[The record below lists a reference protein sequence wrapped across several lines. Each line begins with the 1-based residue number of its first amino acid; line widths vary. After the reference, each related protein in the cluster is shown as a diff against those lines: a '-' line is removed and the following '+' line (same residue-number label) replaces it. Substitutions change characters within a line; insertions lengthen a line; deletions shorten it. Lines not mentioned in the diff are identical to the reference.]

1 MIVGAIIFTLL
12 AIAAQVG
19 DLLTTE
25 RGIELGAREK
35 NPVAVWLVRNFGQ
48 WGFYGLKLLAALA
61 LLWSWFNLS
70 PELYIVVCFAM
81 FATGSYAVM
90 NNTGVINRILK
101 RRAAQK

>member
-1 MIVGAIIFTLL
+1 MTTGVIIFTIL

-35 NPVAVWLVRNFGQ
+35 NPVAVWLVSRFGQ
-48 WGFYGLKLLAALA
+48 YGFYLLKALVALA

-70 PELYIVVCFAM
+70 TPLYIVVCFLM
-81 FATGSYAVM
+81 FATGGYAVA
-90 NNTGVINRILK
+90 NNTGVIQRILR
-101 RRAAQK
+101 RRAASK

>member
-1 MIVGAIIFTLL
+1 MTLGAIIFTIL

-35 NPVAVWLVRNFGQ
+35 NPVAVWLYARFGQ
-48 WGFYGLKLLAALA
+48 WGFYGLKILAALA

-70 PELYIVVCFAM
+70 TPLYCVVCFALA
-81 FATGSYAVM
+81 ATGSYAVM
-90 NNTGVINRILK
+90 NNTGVINRLL
-101 RRAAQK
+101 RRRGSAG